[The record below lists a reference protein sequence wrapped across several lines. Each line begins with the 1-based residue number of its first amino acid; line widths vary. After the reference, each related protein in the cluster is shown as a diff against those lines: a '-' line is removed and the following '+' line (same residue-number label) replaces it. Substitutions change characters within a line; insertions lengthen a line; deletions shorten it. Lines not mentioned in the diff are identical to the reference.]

1 MCGIYG
7 YVTSE
12 GAVDKEI
19 LRAMG
24 DCLKHRGPDDSGE
37 VVRNIGGFSVGLG
50 HKRLSIID
58 LSIGGRQ
65 PIANE
70 DETIWITFNG
80 EIYNFTELRDELKK
94 KGHRFKSRTDTE
106 VIVHLYEE
114 LGTACLN
121 RLNGMF
127 AFALWDERRKTLF
140 LARDRMGKKPL
151 HYCLQKNQLIF
162 ASEIKALLKHPAVDR
177 RLSIQSL
184 SKYLSYEYVPAP
196 ESIFS
201 SVKKLEQG
209 HYLLYRNDDAVS
221 VKYWDIPLED
231 YPISDSTEAQCTEEL
246 RELLDQA
253 VRRRLVADVP
263 VGLFVSGGLDSGLVA
278 ALACRAKGELECFS
292 VGFDERS
299 FDESRYAIQVAQSLG
314 LKHHLR
320 TFHDRDMLRMVERL
334 PEIID
339 EPLADPSIVP
349 LYLLSEFASQN
360 TKVVLS
366 GDGGDEIF
374 AGYQTFQ
381 AHKLVTYYDVLPR
394 FTKTALHAMV
404 SRLPVSHG
412 YLSADFKLKQFLKG
426 VGVSSEVRFFLWRGA
441 FTNSAKANL
450 LHPDLRAE
458 LHGHNTYDD
467 IYRYV
472 KESGLTKELE
482 RILYLSMKLY
492 LQDNNLVTV
501 DRASMA
507 NGLEVR
513 SPLLDKEV
521 VEFVCR
527 LPMEYKLNGFK
538 TKYLL
543 KKAAEGLLPRRII
556 YRQKKGFGIP
566 LAKWLT
572 GQLKEFMLDYLGQ
585 ERIVQQGIFHYPYV
599 KQLIDEQLTRKK
611 DNREPLWTLLIFQT
625 WYEKYIS
632 GRSFRESRICG

>member
-7 YVTSE
+7 YVTS
-12 GAVDKEI
+12 GGTVDAGI
-19 LRAMG
+19 LQAMG

-37 VVRNIGGFSVGLG
+37 VVRNVGRFSVGLG

-80 EIYNFTELRDELKK
+80 EIYNFKELRDELKK
-94 KGHRFKSRTDTE
+94 KGHRFKSRTDSE
-106 VIVHLYEE
+106 VVVHLYEE

-127 AFALWDERRKTLF
+127 AFALWDERKKTLF

-151 HYCLQKNQLIF
+151 HYCLRKNQLIF
-162 ASEIKALLKHPAVDR
+162 ASEIKALLRHPAVDR
-177 RLSIQSL
+177 RLSFKSL
-184 SKYLSYEYVPAP
+184 DKYLSYEYIPAP

-201 SVKKLEQG
+201 SVKKLEPG
-209 HYLLYRNDDAVS
+209 HYLLYRNDEAVS
-221 VKYWDIPLED
+221 AQYWDIPLED
-231 YPISDSTEAQCTEEL
+231 YPIADSTEAQYTEEL

-278 ALACRAKGELECFS
+278 ALASRARGQLECFS

-299 FDESRYAIQVAQSLG
+299 FDESRYAVEVAQSLG

-320 TFHDRDMLRMVERL
+320 TFHDHDMLRMVEKL

-349 LYLLSEFASQN
+349 LYLLAEFASQN

-394 FTKTALHAMV
+394 FTKAALHAMV

-412 YLSADFKLKQFLKG
+412 YLSPDFKLKQFLKG

-441 FTNSAKANL
+441 FTNSDKVNL

-572 GQLKEFMLDYLGQ
+572 GQLKGFMLDYLGQ
-585 ERIVQQGIFHYPYV
+585 QRIERQGIFNYPYV
-599 KQLIDEQLTRKK
+599 KQLIDEQLARKK
-611 DNREPLWTLLIFQT
+611 DNREPLWTLLIFQA

-632 GRSFRESRICG
+632 GRSLHESRICD

>member
-7 YVTSE
+7 YVTSGE
-12 GAVDKEI
+12 TVDAGI
-19 LRAMG
+19 LQAMG

-37 VVRNIGGFSVGLG
+37 VVRNVGRFSVGLG

-80 EIYNFTELRDELKK
+80 EIYNFKELRDELKK
-94 KGHRFKSRTDTE
+94 KGHRFKSRTDSE
-106 VIVHLYEE
+106 VVVHLYEE

-127 AFALWDERRKTLF
+127 AFALWDERKRTLF

-151 HYCLQKNQLIF
+151 HYCLRKNQLIF
-162 ASEIKALLKHPAVDR
+162 ASEIKALLRHPAVDR
-177 RLSIQSL
+177 RLSFKSL
-184 SKYLSYEYVPAP
+184 DKYLSYEYIPAP

-201 SVKKLEQG
+201 SVKKLEPG
-209 HYLLYRNDDAVS
+209 HYLLYRNDEAVS
-221 VKYWDIPLED
+221 AQYWDIPLED
-231 YPISDSTEAQCTEEL
+231 YPIADSTEAQYTEEL

-278 ALACRAKGELECFS
+278 ALASRAKGELECFS

-299 FDESRYAIQVAQSLG
+299 FDESRYAVEVAQSLG

-320 TFHDRDMLRMVERL
+320 TFHDHDMLRMVEKL

-349 LYLLSEFASQN
+349 LYLLAEFASQN

-394 FTKTALHAMV
+394 FTKAALHAMV

-412 YLSADFKLKQFLKG
+412 YLSPDFKLKQFLKG

-441 FTNSAKANL
+441 FTNSDKVNL

-458 LHGHNTYDD
+458 LQGHNTYDD

-572 GQLKEFMLDYLGQ
+572 GQLKGFMLDYLGQ
-585 ERIVQQGIFHYPYV
+585 ERIERQGIFNYPYV
-599 KQLIDEQLTRKK
+599 KQLIDEQLARKK
-611 DNREPLWTLLIFQT
+611 DNREPLWTLLIFQA

-632 GRSFRESRICG
+632 GRSLHESRICD

>member
-7 YVTSE
+7 YVTS
-12 GAVDKEI
+12 GGTVDAGI
-19 LRAMG
+19 LQAMG

-37 VVRNIGGFSVGLG
+37 VVRNVGRFSVGLG

-80 EIYNFTELRDELKK
+80 EIYNFKELRDELKK
-94 KGHRFKSRTDTE
+94 KGHRFKSRTDSE
-106 VIVHLYEE
+106 VVVHLYEE

-127 AFALWDERRKTLF
+127 AFALWDERKKTLF

-151 HYCLQKNQLIF
+151 HYCLRKNQLIF
-162 ASEIKALLKHPAVDR
+162 ASEIKALLRHPAVDR
-177 RLSIQSL
+177 RLSFKSL
-184 SKYLSYEYVPAP
+184 DKYLSYEYIPAP

-201 SVKKLEQG
+201 SVKKLEPG
-209 HYLLYRNDDAVS
+209 HYLLYRNDEAVS
-221 VKYWDIPLED
+221 AQYWDIPLED
-231 YPISDSTEAQCTEEL
+231 YPIADSTEAQYTEEL

-278 ALACRAKGELECFS
+278 ALASRARGQLECFS

-299 FDESRYAIQVAQSLG
+299 FDESRYAVEVAQSLG

-320 TFHDRDMLRMVERL
+320 TFHDHDMLRMVEKL

-349 LYLLSEFASQN
+349 LYLLAEFASQN

-394 FTKTALHAMV
+394 FTKAALHAMV

-412 YLSADFKLKQFLKG
+412 YLSPDFKLKQFLKG

-441 FTNSAKANL
+441 FTNSDKVNL

-572 GQLKEFMLDYLGQ
+572 GQLKGFMLDYLGQ
-585 ERIVQQGIFHYPYV
+585 ERIERQGIFNYPYV
-599 KQLIDEQLTRKK
+599 KQLIDEQLARKK
-611 DNREPLWTLLIFQT
+611 DNREPLWTLLIFQA

-632 GRSFRESRICG
+632 GRSLHESRICD

>member
-7 YVTSE
+7 YVTS
-12 GAVDKEI
+12 GGTVDAGI
-19 LRAMG
+19 LQAMG

-37 VVRNIGGFSVGLG
+37 VVRNVGRFSVGLG

-80 EIYNFTELRDELKK
+80 EIYNFKELRDELKK
-94 KGHRFKSRTDTE
+94 NGHRFKSRTDSE
-106 VIVHLYEE
+106 VVVHLYEE

-127 AFALWDERRKTLF
+127 AFALWDERKKTLF

-162 ASEIKALLKHPAVDR
+162 ASEIKALLRHPAVDR
-177 RLSIQSL
+177 RLSFKSL
-184 SKYLSYEYVPAP
+184 DKYLSYEYIPAP

-201 SVKKLEQG
+201 SVKKLEPG
-209 HYLLYRNDDAVS
+209 HYLLYRNDEAVS
-221 VKYWDIPLED
+221 AQYWDIPLED
-231 YPISDSTEAQCTEEL
+231 YPIADSTEAQYTEEL

-278 ALACRAKGELECFS
+278 ALASRAKGELECFS

-299 FDESRYAIQVAQSLG
+299 FDESRYAVEVAQSLG

-320 TFHDRDMLRMVERL
+320 TFHDHDMLRMVEKL

-349 LYLLSEFASQN
+349 LYLLAEFASQN

-394 FTKTALHAMV
+394 FTKAALHAMV

-412 YLSADFKLKQFLKG
+412 YLSPDFKLKQFLKG

-441 FTNSAKANL
+441 FTNSDKVNL

-572 GQLKEFMLDYLGQ
+572 GQLKGFMLDYLGQ
-585 ERIVQQGIFHYPYV
+585 ERIERQGIFNYPYV
-599 KQLIDEQLTRKK
+599 KQLIDEQLARKK
-611 DNREPLWTLLIFQT
+611 DNRELLWTLLIFQA

-632 GRSFRESRICG
+632 GRSLHESRICD

>member
-7 YVTSE
+7 YVTS
-12 GAVDKEI
+12 GGTVDAGI
-19 LRAMG
+19 LQAMG

-37 VVRNIGGFSVGLG
+37 VVRNVGRFSVGLG

-80 EIYNFTELRDELKK
+80 EIYNFKELRDELKK
-94 KGHRFKSRTDTE
+94 NGHRFKSRTDTE

-127 AFALWDERRKTLF
+127 AFALWDERKKTLF

-151 HYCLQKNQLIF
+151 HYCLRKNQLIF
-162 ASEIKALLKHPAVDR
+162 ASEIKALLRHPAVDR
-177 RLSIQSL
+177 RLSFKSL
-184 SKYLSYEYVPAP
+184 DKYLSYEYIPAP

-201 SVKKLEQG
+201 SVKKLEPG
-209 HYLLYRNDDAVS
+209 HYLLYRNDEAVS
-221 VKYWDIPLED
+221 AQYWDIPLED
-231 YPISDSTEAQCTEEL
+231 YPIADSTEAQYTEEL

-278 ALACRAKGELECFS
+278 ALASRARGQLECFS

-299 FDESRYAIQVAQSLG
+299 FDESRYAVEVAQSLG

-320 TFHDRDMLRMVERL
+320 TFHDHDMLRMVEKL

-349 LYLLSEFASQN
+349 LYLLAEFASQN

-394 FTKTALHAMV
+394 FTKAALHAMV

-412 YLSADFKLKQFLKG
+412 YLSPDFKLKQFLKG

-441 FTNSAKANL
+441 FTNSDKVNL

-572 GQLKEFMLDYLGQ
+572 GQLKGFMLDYLGQ
-585 ERIVQQGIFHYPYV
+585 ERIERQGIFNYPYV
-599 KQLIDEQLTRKK
+599 KQLIDEQLARKK
-611 DNREPLWTLLIFQT
+611 DNREPLWTLLIFQA

-632 GRSFRESRICG
+632 GRSLHESRICD

>member
-7 YVTSE
+7 YVTS
-12 GAVDKEI
+12 GGTVDAGI
-19 LRAMG
+19 LQAMG

-37 VVRNIGGFSVGLG
+37 VVRNVGRFSVGLG

-80 EIYNFTELRDELKK
+80 EIYNFKELRDELKK
-94 KGHRFKSRTDTE
+94 NGHRFKSRTDTE

-127 AFALWDERRKTLF
+127 AFALWDERKKTLF

-151 HYCLQKNQLIF
+151 HYCLRKNQLIF
-162 ASEIKALLKHPAVDR
+162 ASEIKALLRHPAVDR
-177 RLSIQSL
+177 RLSFKSL
-184 SKYLSYEYVPAP
+184 DKYLSYEYIPAP

-201 SVKKLEQG
+201 SVKKLEPG
-209 HYLLYRNDDAVS
+209 HYLLYRNDEAVS
-221 VKYWDIPLED
+221 AQYWDIPLED
-231 YPISDSTEAQCTEEL
+231 YPIADSTEAQYTEEL

-278 ALACRAKGELECFS
+278 ALASRAKGQLECFS

-299 FDESRYAIQVAQSLG
+299 FDESRYAVEVAQSLG

-320 TFHDRDMLRMVERL
+320 TFRDHDMLRMVEKL

-349 LYLLSEFASQN
+349 LYLLSEFTSQN

-394 FTKTALHAMV
+394 FTKAALHAMV

-412 YLSADFKLKQFLKG
+412 YLSPDFKLKQFLKG

-441 FTNSAKANL
+441 FTNSDKVNL

-572 GQLKEFMLDYLGQ
+572 GQLKGFMLDYLGQ
-585 ERIVQQGIFHYPYV
+585 ERIERQGIFNYPYV
-599 KQLIDEQLTRKK
+599 KQLIDEQLARKK
-611 DNREPLWTLLIFQT
+611 DNREPLWTLLIFQA

-632 GRSFRESRICG
+632 GRSLHESRICD